1 VNNNYYYWDD
11 MIAFAEKHGAN
22 ETAARLERYIGFNTN
37 VIAVPIVEK
46 SR

>member
-1 VNNNYYYWDD
+1 MSNNNYWDD
-11 MIAFAEKHGAN
+11 MIALAEKHGAN
-22 ETAARLERYIGFNTN
+22 ETAARLERYIGFNMN